1 MVSGVVVQLHDGK
14 IVVLGDV
21 VAEGDPGQAVEGV
34 LRQASMFAGRGLTV
48 IVGPQHFDQ
57 WNNVGLVQAIRHLG
71 VEARP
76 GGSVAGGQELLRNE
90 LARLPG
96 AASAGVSVSP
106 DATWILRAFAGGY
119 SRPLVNGQVADEP
132 ANNRYRV
139 LMEGL
144 ESLCGLFAWD
154 EMGKHGNMAYD
165 RAGRP
170 YLSII
175 PQREPVSA

>member
-21 VAEGDPGQAVEGV
+21 VAEGDPGQAAEGV

-48 IVGPQHFDQ
+48 IIGPQHFDQ
-57 WNNVGLVQAIRHLG
+57 WNNVGLVQAIRNCG
-71 VEARP
+71 VDCRP
-76 GGSVAGGQELLRNE
+76 GGSVPGGREFLRNE
-90 LARLPG
+90 LDRT
-96 AASAGVSVSP
+96 AASGGVRVAP
-106 DATWILRAFAGGY
+106 EAKWILRAFSGGY

-175 PQREPVSA
+175 PQREPMNA